1 VTFFYGHLDE
11 KEWLPGVAPYGRI
24 STPFVQVSESLTLDP
39 GFQRGVSNYSPREG
53 TVLIFGGHIGVMQ
66 ADGVHVALE
75 ASSEEA
81 LLATARALAP
91 VPN

>member
-1 VTFFYGHLDE
+1 
-11 KEWLPGVAPYGRI
+11 
-24 STPFVQVSESLTLDP
+24 
-39 GFQRGVSNYSPREG
+39 
-53 TVLIFGGHIGVMQ
+53 VLIFGGHIGVMQ